1 MAIRI
6 AVGDENFDEIRKAG
20 LYYVDKTELL
30 YDLVGRT
37 DNKVTLFT
45 RPRRFGK
52 TLNMS
57 MMESF
62 FDINRDSKAVFEGLD
77 VSKHEDFCS
86 AWMNQYPVLFISFKD
101 VDGLDFESA
110 VVALRGVISDF
121 CFKYSEII
129 ESDKVDPIDKATFN
143 LLKEK
148 KVEPAAIKSSLKTIM
163 RMMNAVYGKPVILL
177 IDEYDVPLAKAS
189 EKNTAQNRYYVQ
201 MLDVIKGM
209 LSIALKTNE
218 YLKFAVVTGC
228 LRIAKESIFTGTNNF
243 MSYSVLDDRF
253 SRYFGFTQQ
262 EVDEMLLAA
271 GLSGKAEI
279 IREWYDGY
287 VIGNT
292 CVYCPWDAASYVSAL
307 LYDPD
312 AEPKNYWRNTS
323 SNGVIREFVNHS
335 DWGIPDKFETI
346 MNGGTVTVN
355 ISDELTYDTLH
366 ESEQNLWSIL
376 LMTGY
381 LTKADPAAKG
391 QTVALKIPNT
401 EIAGIFEDTVVKL
414 FTDTLDNRKQKD
426 LMAAFWKEDME
437 GATQKLNG
445 FLWDT
450 ISYHDYHEDYYHAFL
465 AGLFVGLGYSVDSNK
480 ESGLGRFDIRV
491 KDRRNRRAMILE
503 VKKADDAARM
513 DAACDEAL
521 KQIADKGYA
530 GTIEPGYEKV
540 LCYGI
545 AFFRKSA
552 MIKKLYLQRISD
564 MV

>member
-6 AVGDENFDEIRKAG
+6 AVGDENFDEIRKSG

-30 YDLVGRT
+30 YDLAGRE
-37 DNKVTLFT
+37 DHKVTLFT

-62 FDINRDSKAVFEGLD
+62 FDINRDSKAVFAGLD
-77 VSKHEDFCS
+77 IMRHEEFCAS
-86 AWMNQYPVLFISFKD
+86 WMNQYPVLSISFKD
-101 VDGLDFESA
+101 VDGLDFEKAYAKLCA
-110 VVALRGVISDF
+110 VIADLCKKIEKLPDCDGINGADAEIFDRLMYQRASDADVQNALKI
-121 CFKYSEII
+121 
-129 ESDKVDPIDKATFN
+129 
-143 LLKEK
+143 
-148 KVEPAAIKSSLKTIM
+148 IM
-163 RMMNAVYGKPVILL
+163 RMMTAAYGKPVILL

-189 EKNTAQNRYYVQ
+189 EKNTAQNRYYEQ

-218 YLKFAVVTGC
+218 YLKFAVVSGC

-243 MSYSVLDDRF
+243 ASYSVLDSRF
-253 SRYFGFTQQ
+253 SRYFGFTQK
-262 EVDEMLLAA
+262 EMDEMLAAA
-271 GLSGKAEI
+271 GLSDHADI

-292 CVYCPWDAASYVSAL
+292 SVYCPWDAASYVSAL
-307 LYDPD
+307 LYDPH

-323 SNGVIREFVNHS
+323 SNGVIRDFVNHS

-346 MNGGTVTVN
+346 MNGGTITVTV
-355 ISDELTYDTLH
+355 SDELTYDTLH

-381 LTKADPAAKG
+381 LTKADPAARG

-401 EIAGIFEDTVVKL
+401 EIAGIFADTVAKL
-414 FTDTLDNRKQKD
+414 FTESLDNSRQKE
-426 LMAAFWKEDME
+426 LMAALWNEDIE
-437 GATQKLNG
+437 GATQKLND

-450 ISYHDYHEDYYHAFL
+450 ISYHDYHEDYYHAFM

-480 ESGLGRFDIRV
+480 ESGLGRFDIRA
-491 KDRRNRRAMILE
+491 KDRRNRRIMILE
-503 VKKADDAARM
+503 VKKADSAAGM
-513 DAACDEAL
+513 SAACDEAL
-521 KQIADKGYA
+521 KQIVDRGYA
-530 GTIEPGYEKV
+530 RSIEPGYEKV
-540 LCYGI
+540 ISYGI
-545 AFFRKSA
+545 AFFRKTA
-552 MIKKLYLQRISD
+552 MIKKL
-564 MV
+564 